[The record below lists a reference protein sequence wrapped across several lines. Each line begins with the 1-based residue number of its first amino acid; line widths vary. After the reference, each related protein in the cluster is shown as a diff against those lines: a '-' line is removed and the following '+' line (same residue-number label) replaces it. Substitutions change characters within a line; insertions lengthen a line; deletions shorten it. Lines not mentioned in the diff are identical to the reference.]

1 MTIFLSDKYKGKVV
15 WITGAS
21 SGVGEGL
28 AYVLAS
34 TGAKLVLSGTNK
46 ERLEKVKQQCLR
58 KFFILFS
65 HDPDKLILFCNM

>member
-1 MTIFLSDKYKGKVV
+1 MKFFFNSTVFSRQYFLFSDKFKGKVV

-34 TGAKLVLSGTNK
+34 TGAKLVLSGTNQ
-46 ERLEKVKQQCLR
+46 ERLDKVKQQCLS
-58 KFFILFS
+58 KWEL
-65 HDPDKLILFCNM
+65 PNL